1 LFLVWE
7 TLEIWPT
14 EPKNDWTN
22 GTTIVEVKRKGSNHE
37 VEKILQILFVLILS
51 ATKFL
56 TAPITSLNIG
66 FGYLETL
73 TITTLGGLVGVFF
86 FYYLSSVIMLLIAK
100 ITGRLSNGKTPK
112 KKRSF
117 TWKNK
122 LIVKIKREYGLIGLA
137 AVTPIFLS
145 IPLGTFLAARFF
157 HDQKKV
163 LTYLAASVVVWS
175 VIVSSVVI
183 IF

>member
-1 LFLVWE
+1 M
-7 TLEIWPT
+7 
-14 EPKNDWTN
+14 
-22 GTTIVEVKRKGSNHE
+22 
-37 VEKILQILFVLILS
+37 EKLLQILLVVILS

-73 TITTLGGLVGVFF
+73 LITSIGGLIGVTF
-86 FYYLSSVIMLLIAK
+86 FYYLSSAIMALIARWSSRK
-100 ITGRLSNGKTPK
+100 TSGKTNKRK
-112 KKRSF
+112 KKF

-122 LIVKIKREYGLIGLA
+122 LIVHVKREYGLIGLA
-137 AVTPIFLS
+137 ALTPTILS
-145 IPLGTFLAARFF
+145 IPVGTFLAARYFR
-157 HDQKKV
+157 DPKQV
-163 LTYLAASVVVWS
+163 ITYLSASVVVWS

>member
-1 LFLVWE
+1 L
-7 TLEIWPT
+7 
-14 EPKNDWTN
+14 
-22 GTTIVEVKRKGSNHE
+22 
-37 VEKILQILFVLILS
+37 EKILQILLVVILS

-73 TITTLGGLVGVFF
+73 LITSIGGLIGVFF
-86 FYYLSSVIMLLIAK
+86 FFYLSSAIMLLISK
-100 ITGRLSNGKTPK
+100 LSSHQSKKKPSKPK
-112 KKRSF
+112 KKF

-122 LIVKIKREYGLIGLA
+122 MIIHIKREYGLIGLA
-137 AVTPIFLS
+137 AVTPVLLS

-157 HDQKKV
+157 SDKKLV
-163 LTYLAASVVVWS
+163 IFYLSASVVVWS

>member
-1 LFLVWE
+1 
-7 TLEIWPT
+7 
-14 EPKNDWTN
+14 
-22 GTTIVEVKRKGSNHE
+22 
-37 VEKILQILFVLILS
+37 VEKILQILLIVILS

-73 TITTLGGLVGVFF
+73 IITTVGGLIGVFF
-86 FYYLSSVIMLLIAK
+86 FFYLSSAIMLLMSKLTAK
-100 ITGRLSNGKTPK
+100 FSKGKAPK
-112 KKRSF
+112 KKKSF

-122 LIVKIKREYGLIGLA
+122 LIVRVKRDYGLIGLA
-137 AVTPIFLS
+137 AITPTFLS
-145 IPLGTFLAARFF
+145 IPVGTFLATRFF
-157 HDQKKV
+157 SDRKKV

>member
-1 LFLVWE
+1 M
-7 TLEIWPT
+7 
-14 EPKNDWTN
+14 
-22 GTTIVEVKRKGSNHE
+22 
-37 VEKILQILFVLILS
+37 S

-56 TAPITSLNIG
+56 SAPITSLNIG

-73 TITTLGGLVGVFF
+73 LITTLGGLLGVVFF
-86 FYYLSSVIMLLIAK
+86 FYLSSAIMLLMSKLSSSSNQKKAK
-100 ITGRLSNGKTPK
+100 KPK
-112 KKRSF
+112 KKF

-122 LIVKIKREYGLIGLA
+122 LIIHIKREYGLIGLA
-137 AVTPIFLS
+137 AITPILLS

-157 HDQKKV
+157 SDQKKV
-163 LTYLAASVVVWS
+163 IGYLSASVIVWS

>member
-1 LFLVWE
+1 
-7 TLEIWPT
+7 
-14 EPKNDWTN
+14 
-22 GTTIVEVKRKGSNHE
+22 
-37 VEKILQILFVLILS
+37 VEKILQILLVGILS

-73 TITTLGGLVGVFF
+73 LITTIGGLVGVLF
-86 FYYLSSVIMLLIAK
+86 FYYLSSGIMLLI
-100 ITGRLSNGKTPK
+100 GKVNSTMIRKSTPK
-112 KKRSF
+112 KKRVF

-122 LIVKIKREYGLIGLA
+122 MIVKVKRDYGLIGLA
-137 AVTPIFLS
+137 AITPIFLS

-175 VIVSSVVI
+175 VIVSSVTI

>member
-1 LFLVWE
+1 
-7 TLEIWPT
+7 LE
-14 EPKNDWTN
+14 K
-22 GTTIVEVKRKGSNHE
+22 V
-37 VEKILQILFVLILS
+37 LQILLVVILS
-51 ATKFL
+51 GTKFL

-73 TITTLGGLVGVFF
+73 LITTIGGVIGVVF
-86 FYYLSSVIMLLIAK
+86 FYYLSAGIAYLF
-100 ITGRLSNGKTPK
+100 GRIASIFIKKGSKPKPK
-112 KKRSF
+112 KKF

-122 LIVKIKREYGLIGLA
+122 LIVKVKRDYGLIGLA
-137 AVTPIFLS
+137 AITPTLLS
-145 IPLGTFLAARFF
+145 IPVGTFLASRYF

-163 LTYLAASVVVWS
+163 ITYLSASVVVWS

>member
-1 LFLVWE
+1 MV
-7 TLEIWPT
+7 
-14 EPKNDWTN
+14 
-22 GTTIVEVKRKGSNHE
+22 
-37 VEKILQILFVLILS
+37 ILS

-73 TITTLGGLVGVFF
+73 LITSFGGLIGVVFF
-86 FYYLSSVIMLLIAK
+86 FYLSSGIMALIAK
-100 ITGRLSNGKTPK
+100 MSSTKAK
-112 KKRSF
+112 KPTTKVKRKF

-122 LIVKIKREYGLIGLA
+122 LIVHVKREYGLIGLA

-145 IPLGTFLAARFF
+145 IPLGTFLAARYFRNAK
-157 HDQKKV
+157 QV
-163 LTYLAASVVVWS
+163 IIYLSASVIVWS

>member
-1 LFLVWE
+1 M
-7 TLEIWPT
+7 
-14 EPKNDWTN
+14 
-22 GTTIVEVKRKGSNHE
+22 
-37 VEKILQILFVLILS
+37 EKILQILLVGILS

-73 TITTLGGLVGVFF
+73 LITTIGGLVGVFF
-86 FYYLSSVIMLLIAK
+86 FYYLSSGIMLLISK
-100 ITGRLSNGKTPK
+100 MTSKMSGKSAPK
-112 KKRSF
+112 KKRVF

-122 LIVKIKREYGLIGLA
+122 MIVKVKRDYGLIGLA
-137 AVTPIFLS
+137 AITPIFLS

-157 HDQKKV
+157 QDQKKV

-175 VIVSSVVI
+175 VIVSSVTI

>member
-1 LFLVWE
+1 M
-7 TLEIWPT
+7 
-14 EPKNDWTN
+14 
-22 GTTIVEVKRKGSNHE
+22 
-37 VEKILQILFVLILS
+37 EKILQILLVGILS

-66 FGYLETL
+66 FGYIETL
-73 TITTLGGLVGVFF
+73 LITTIGGLIGVFF
-86 FYYLSSVIMLLIAK
+86 FYYLSSAIMLLFAK
-100 ITGRLSNGKTPK
+100 MTGRFSKGKPIK
-112 KKRSF
+112 KKRAF

-163 LTYLAASVVVWS
+163 LTYLGASVIVWS

>member
-1 LFLVWE
+1 M
-7 TLEIWPT
+7 
-14 EPKNDWTN
+14 
-22 GTTIVEVKRKGSNHE
+22 
-37 VEKILQILFVLILS
+37 EKILQILLVIILS

-73 TITTLGGLVGVFF
+73 IITTVGGLIGVFF
-86 FYYLSSVIMLLIAK
+86 FFYLSSAIMLLFKKLA
-100 ITGRLSNGKTPK
+100 GSSSK
-112 KKRSF
+112 KKSVRPKRKF

-122 LIVKIKREYGLIGLA
+122 LIVHIKREYGLIGVA
-137 AVTPIFLS
+137 AITPTILS
-145 IPLGTFLAARFF
+145 IPVGTFLAARYFP
-157 HDQKKV
+157 DKKKV
-163 LTYLAASVVVWS
+163 ITYLSASVIVWS

>member
-1 LFLVWE
+1 M
-7 TLEIWPT
+7 
-14 EPKNDWTN
+14 
-22 GTTIVEVKRKGSNHE
+22 
-37 VEKILQILFVLILS
+37 EKILQILLVVILS

-73 TITTLGGLVGVFF
+73 IITSVGGLIGVTFF
-86 FYYLSSVIMLLIAK
+86 FYLSSAIMALIARMSEK
-100 ITGRLSNGKTPK
+100 KTQKKATKPK
-112 KKRSF
+112 RKF

-122 LIVKIKREYGLIGLA
+122 LIVHVKREYGLIGLA
-137 AVTPIFLS
+137 ALTPTILS
-145 IPLGTFLAARFF
+145 IPVGTFLAARYFR
-157 HDQKKV
+157 DPRMV
-163 LTYLAASVVVWS
+163 ITYLSASVIVWS